1 MQTPTPKEFVA
12 AVEQM
17 RDAQRRYFR
26 TRDLADLKNSK
37 TQERRVDE
45 MIELLSARRP
55 CRCSLRRT
63 NMPKYTCDFNVTLHG
78 TATVEAATPEDALDA
93 ISEAVS
99 DEYMRSSSFFLG
111 DETEFAF
118 ADGEEGTL
126 RLEREPGEY
135 HVYPAEEVPHE

>member
-55 CRCSLRRT
+55 LSL
-63 NMPKYTCDFNVTLHG
+63 F
-78 TATVEAATPEDALDA
+78 PEEDQHA
-93 ISEAVS
+93 
-99 DEYMRSSSFFLG
+99 
-111 DETEFAF
+111 
-118 ADGEEGTL
+118 
-126 RLEREPGEY
+126 
-135 HVYPAEEVPHE
+135 